1 MKGTV
6 KPLIPLLGVP
16 LIERVILTAKKS
28 GLNDFYIVTGYHNA
42 QIRAHLEIFGKKRGI
57 NISFIQ
63 NDEWKK
69 GNGLSALKAKE
80 YVDENFIL
88 LMCDHIYDESILRKL
103 KNEKI
108 TDREVILVVDYNI
121 NNNNQVD
128 SVDATKVLVGNNREI
143 MNIGKKIPHYNAF
156 DTGIFLCSPSIFKAL
171 EESIPKGDT
180 SLSGGIKAMV
190 KNSLVRTIDIGNDY
204 WVDIDNKRMFKK
216 AEKILWT
223 SLRKQSDGPIM
234 RFVNRPISTRITRYL
249 YKSSL
254 TPNQI
259 SLISILFV
267 IFGACFFLLGG
278 YINLVIGA
286 FLAQTSSVI
295 DGIDGEIARLKLQET
310 KFGAWF
316 DAVLNRFSDAFL
328 LFSLTI
334 YVYLHLPQIYVI
346 FILFIGFFAIIGT
359 FVNSYTAVKF
369 EDFDKLRGQVFPIG
383 RDVRLFLIFLSCLI
397 NLPFLALL
405 LIALATNGENVRRIV
420 VLKKQT
426 TSSYKSIFSSSIT
439 STISLKD
446 KGVGITHSSAKEELH
461 SSE

>member
-42 QIRAHLEIFGKKRGI
+42 QIRAHLEIFGEKRGI
-57 NISFIQ
+57 NITFIQ
-63 NDEWKK
+63 NDEWEK
-69 GNGLSALKAKE
+69 GNGLSALKVKD

-88 LMCDHIYDESILRKL
+88 LMCDHIYSESILKKL

-121 NNNNQVD
+121 DNNSQVD
-128 SVDATKVLVGNNREI
+128 SVDATKVLVDNNREI

-171 EESIPKGDT
+171 ERSILKGDT
-180 SLSGGIKAMV
+180 SLSGGIQMMS
-190 KNSLVRTIDIGNDY
+190 KNGMVRTIDIGNAY
-204 WVDIDNKRMFKK
+204 WVDIDNERMFKE
-216 AEKILWT
+216 AEKMLWT
-223 SLRKQSDGPIM
+223 SIRKQSDGLIM

-249 YKSSL
+249 YKSSI

-259 SLISILFV
+259 SLISLLFA
-267 IFGACFFLLGG
+267 IFGACFFLFGG
-278 YINLVIGA
+278 YINLVLGA

-295 DGIDGEIARLKLQET
+295 DGIDGEIARLKFQET

-316 DAVLNRFSDAFL
+316 DAVLDRYSDAFL
-328 LFSLTI
+328 LFGLLI
-334 YVYLHLPQIYVI
+334 YVYLYLPQINVI
-346 FILFIGFFAIIGT
+346 FVLLIGFLAIIGT
-359 FVNSYTAVKF
+359 FTNSYTAVKF
-369 EDFDKLRGQVFPIG
+369 EDFDKLRGKDFPIG
-383 RDVRLFLIFLSCLI
+383 RDVRLFIIFLTCLF
-397 NLPFLALL
+397 NQPFLALL

-420 VLKKQT
+420 VFKKQT
-426 TSSYKSIFSSSIT
+426 TDSYKSTFL
-439 STISLKD
+439 SLK
-446 KGVGITHSSAKEELH
+446 AKKSL
-461 SSE
+461 